1 MAPLKTD
8 ASTACANCNG
18 SMAITLIEPIL
29 DDPTSMKHVFTC
41 ASCGNSEAFKFLKKG
56 VRPN

>member
-8 ASTACANCNG
+8 ASTPCGSCNAI
-18 SMAITLIEPIL
+18 MAIALIEPIP
-29 DDPTSMKHVFTC
+29 DDPTSMKHVFVC
-41 ASCGNSEAFKFLKKG
+41 PSCGNSESFKFLKKG